1 MTDSRKGY
9 VRMRTLQAVVLL
21 IFGVIILR
29 LAYIQL
35 IDPKYEKLARGN
47 ALRHVVQY
55 PPRGEIFD
63 RNGEYLAQNR
73 ACYDL
78 MVIYRELPREGFDTL
93 QMLDLLGI
101 SRTKLERALRNA
113 RMSPRIPYMVTNFI
127 SSEVKLRFDENNFPG
142 FYTVYRTIRS
152 YPRKIGGNLLGDV
165 GEINER
171 QLKMKRYADYRS
183 GDYVGQSGVEKA
195 YEEELRGK
203 KGVKI
208 MEKDTHG
215 VVKGS
220 YMDGMFDSLPEPGSY
235 IVTTIDARL
244 QAFTEELMRGK
255 VGAAVAIEP
264 STGEILM
271 MVSSPTFDPDEMVG
285 RHRGNNY
292 MKMLYNKRQPMF
304 NRAVKAKYP
313 PGSTFKLVQGLIGL
327 QEGVLRPSDLH
338 VCHEGYQAGR
348 RRMKCHSHA
357 SPLDLRFAVA
367 TSCNAYFCYVFRD
380 ILDNRK
386 YESVKD
392 GYDVWKEYVESFG
405 FGRKLGSDFLDEGN
419 GYVPDRAY
427 YDRQYRGSWN
437 SLTVLSLSIGQDAL
451 GCTPLQLANLACIVA
466 NRGYYYIPHIV
477 KKIEGQDSL
486 DARFYERHYTMVE
499 PKHFEPIVEGMWR
512 GVNVGGTSTR
522 ARLEGLD
529 VCGKTGTAENPRGR
543 DHSTFLSFAP
553 KDNPKIAIS
562 VYVENGG
569 FGASAALPI
578 ASLLE
583 EYYLTDTIRR
593 PELLQYIK
601 DMNIYY
607 PAYDK

>member
-127 SSEVKLRFDENNFPG
+127 SSEVKLRFDENDFPG

-220 YMDGMFDSLPEPGSY
+220 YMDGMFDSLPEPGNY

-271 MVSSPTFDPDEMVG
+271 MVSSPTYDPDELVG
-285 RHRGNNY
+285 RQRGNNY
-292 MKMLYNKRQPMF
+292 MKMLYNKRKPLF

-338 VCHEGYQAGR
+338 SCHMGYQAGR
-348 RRMKCHSHA
+348 LKMACHAHA

-380 ILDNRK
+380 ILDNPK
-386 YESVKD
+386 YGSVKE
-392 GYDVWKEYVESFG
+392 GYDVWKQYVESFG

>member
-9 VRMRTLQAVVLL
+9 VRMHTLQAVVLL

-220 YMDGMFDSLPEPGSY
+220 YMDGMFDSLPEPGNY

-304 NRAVKAKYP
+304 NRAVKARYP
-313 PGSTFKLVQGLIGL
+313 PGSTCY
-327 QEGVLRPSDLH
+327 VLRNIL
-338 VCHEGYQAGR
+338 ENR
-348 RRMKCHSHA
+348 RYEDVEHGFDMWK
-357 SPLDLRFAVA
+357 
-367 TSCNAYFCYVFRD
+367 TYVNS
-380 ILDNRK
+380 L
-386 YESVKD
+386 
-392 GYDVWKEYVESFG
+392 G
-405 FGRKLGSDFLDEGN
+405 FGRKLESDFLDEGA
-419 GYVPDRAY
+419 GYVPSSEY
-427 YDRQYRGSWN
+427 YDRVYHGSWN
-437 SLTVLSLSIGQDAL
+437 ALTVISLSIGQGEL
-451 GCTPLQLANLACIVA
+451 GCTPLQMANFAAILA

-477 KKIEGQDSL
+477 KRIEGRDSI
-486 DARFYERHYTMVE
+486 DRRFYEKQYTMID

-512 GVNVGGTSTR
+512 GVNVGGTSTV
-522 ARLEGLD
+522 ARLDGWD
-529 VCGKTGTAENPRGR
+529 VCGKTGTAQNPQGR

-553 KDNPKIAIS
+553 KDNPRIAIS

-569 FGASAALPI
+569 FGATIALPI
-578 ASLLE
+578 ASLVE
-583 EYYLTDTIRR
+583 EYYLTDTITR
-593 PELLQYIK
+593 PWLVDRVKNMQ
-601 DMNIYY
+601 IYY
-607 PAYDK
+607 PSYAK

>member
-55 PPRGEIFD
+55 PPRGEVFD

-142 FYTVYRTIRS
+142 FYTVYRTIRR

-165 GEINER
+165 GEINAA
-171 QLKMKRYADYRS
+171 QLKRNPRYRA
-183 GDYVGQSGVEKA
+183 GDYIGQSGVEKA
-195 YEEELRGK
+195 YEEVLRGK
-203 KGVKI
+203 NGVKI
-208 MEKDTHG
+208 NEIDTHG

-285 RHRGNNY
+285 RHRGNND

-327 QEGVLRPSDLH
+327 QEGVLTPADRYSCNGGFRYGH
-338 VCHEGYQAGR
+338 R
-348 RRMKCHSHA
+348 MMKCHAHA
-357 SPLDLRFAVA
+357 SPLDLRGAVA
-367 TSCNAYFCYVFRD
+367 NSCNAYFCYVLRN
-380 ILDNRK
+380 ILENRR
-386 YESVKD
+386 YE
-392 GYDVWKEYVESFG
+392 DVEHGFDMWKTYVNSLG
-405 FGRKLGSDFLDEGN
+405 FGRKLESDFLDEGA
-419 GYVPDRAY
+419 GYVPSSEY
-427 YDRQYRGSWN
+427 YDRVYHGSWN
-437 SLTVLSLSIGQDAL
+437 ALTVISLSIGQGEL
-451 GCTPLQLANLACIVA
+451 GCTPLQMANFAAILA

-477 KKIEGQDSL
+477 KRIEGRDSI
-486 DARFYERHYTMVE
+486 DRRFYEKQYTMID

-512 GVNVGGTSTR
+512 GVNVGGTSTV
-522 ARLEGLD
+522 ARLDGWD
-529 VCGKTGTAENPRGR
+529 VCGKTGTAQNPQGR

-553 KDNPKIAIS
+553 KDNPRIAIS

-569 FGASAALPI
+569 FGATIALPI
-578 ASLLE
+578 ASLVE
-583 EYYLTDTIRR
+583 EYYLTDTITR
-593 PELLQYIK
+593 PWLVDRVKNMQ
-601 DMNIYY
+601 IYY
-607 PAYDK
+607 PSYAK

>member
-1 MTDSRKGY
+1 MRNSESFM
-9 VRMRTLQAVVLL
+9 RMRTLQVIVLL
-21 IFGVIILR
+21 IFALIVGR

-165 GEINER
+165 GEINAA
-171 QLKMKRYADYRS
+171 QLKRNPRYRA
-183 GDYVGQSGVEKA
+183 GDYIGQSGVEKA
-195 YEEELRGK
+195 YEEVLRGK
-203 KGVKI
+203 NGVKI
-208 MEKDTHG
+208 NEIDTHG

-271 MVSSPTFDPDEMVG
+271 MVCLLYTSP
-285 RHRGNNY
+285 
-292 MKMLYNKRQPMF
+292 
-304 NRAVKAKYP
+304 
-313 PGSTFKLVQGLIGL
+313 
-327 QEGVLRPSDLH
+327 
-338 VCHEGYQAGR
+338 
-348 RRMKCHSHA
+348 
-357 SPLDLRFAVA
+357 SP
-367 TSCNAYFCYVFRD
+367 RD
-380 ILDNRK
+380 
-386 YESVKD
+386 
-392 GYDVWKEYVESFG
+392 
-405 FGRKLGSDFLDEGN
+405 
-419 GYVPDRAY
+419 
-427 YDRQYRGSWN
+427 
-437 SLTVLSLSIGQDAL
+437 
-451 GCTPLQLANLACIVA
+451 
-466 NRGYYYIPHIV
+466 
-477 KKIEGQDSL
+477 
-486 DARFYERHYTMVE
+486 
-499 PKHFEPIVEGMWR
+499 
-512 GVNVGGTSTR
+512 TR
-522 ARLEGLD
+522 
-529 VCGKTGTAENPRGR
+529 
-543 DHSTFLSFAP
+543 
-553 KDNPKIAIS
+553 
-562 VYVENGG
+562 
-569 FGASAALPI
+569 
-578 ASLLE
+578 
-583 EYYLTDTIRR
+583 
-593 PELLQYIK
+593 
-601 DMNIYY
+601 
-607 PAYDK
+607 